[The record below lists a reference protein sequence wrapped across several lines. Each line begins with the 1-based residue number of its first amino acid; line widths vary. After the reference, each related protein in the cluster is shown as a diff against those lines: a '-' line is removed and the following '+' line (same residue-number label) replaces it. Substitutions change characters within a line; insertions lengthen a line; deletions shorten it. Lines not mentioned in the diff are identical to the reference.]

1 MVSLSPPFGVA
12 IFLYYTILFLFSR
25 KLNHKK
31 SALNFRFHRKNR
43 NFGIDYV
50 YIAVMWRYVV
60 DSECVARQ
68 LNNPIARQ
76 TRPAEWLQV
85 VQKKK
90 NLRIK

>member
-1 MVSLSPPFGVA
+1 
-12 IFLYYTILFLFSR
+12 
-25 KLNHKK
+25 
-31 SALNFRFHRKNR
+31 
-43 NFGIDYV
+43 
-50 YIAVMWRYVV
+50 MWRYVV

-68 LNNPIARQ
+68 PHNPIARQ

>member
-1 MVSLSPPFGVA
+1 MRNDFFVCISFN
-12 IFLYYTILFLFSR
+12 ILFYL
-25 KLNHKK
+25 KLNPKNR
-31 SALNFRFHRKNR
+31 LQNFRFHRKNR
-43 NFGIDYV
+43 NFGIDYI

-60 DSECVARQ
+60 DSECVARKP
-68 LNNPIARQ
+68 NNPIARQ